1 MEKEEQDPETGLKV
15 IHLENES
22 LTILK
27 LLMEDIKQYNNP
39 FNEPNDFQE
48 ALEELIVKKSRPIQG
63 LRRKLDD

>member
-48 ALEELIVKKSRPIQG
+48 ALEELIVKKSRPI
-63 LRRKLDD
+63 